1 MNLVCNILSTFPHIF
16 VLLDFPF
23 NTAIY
28 ILFRYETRRLFFP
41 YLLFLCLFSHHQFH
55 SHTHS
60 TAPFYIWSGQL
71 QFSFPYICSPS
82 FQTATCCSAIRCIAY
97 PLGSVFCLIF
107 FFLMWHLYWVATR
120 ICASSCWLSQTI
132 IIFSASFC
140 GWHSITRSHGWN
152 CYDMRTIPILFS
164 SSTASSLLTH

>member
-1 MNLVCNILSTFPHIF
+1 M
-16 VLLDFPF
+16 
-23 NTAIY
+23 
-28 ILFRYETRRLFFP
+28 
-41 YLLFLCLFSHHQFH
+41 
-55 SHTHS
+55 
-60 TAPFYIWSGQL
+60 

-132 IIFSASFC
+132 IIISASFC

-164 SSTASSLLTH
+164 SSTASSLLTHWGRGHLNCLNARSRGLNNLNQLLYCVSLNIYNKFANNFCELKFSGNTHQRP